1 MKHWNRAILS
11 AFLVVLSV
19 GAYCQE
25 SNLVAKCLGQ
35 AWSAYAKAFGNDP
48 TWKKGGATVNEY
60 KTGSAKI
67 EVIQSPGAK
76 VPNLV
81 NLYFYQEPKYDW
93 KLALK
98 VAGLSPAG
106 VVAKEDSKHRVHLS
120 HVRAAHAVIVEAVFV
135 PMNNANP
142 DGPELHLKLKA
153 K

>member
-35 AWSAYAKAFGNDP
+35 AWSAYAKAFGNAP

-67 EVIQSPGAK
+67 EVIQSVHHGIQLDASFQCPLLSLRHRNVRHIDAC
-76 VPNLV
+76 NLPA
-81 NLYFYQEPKYDW
+81 LLREP
-93 KLALK
+93 
-98 VAGLSPAG
+98 PC
-106 VVAKEDSKHRVHLS
+106 
-120 HVRAAHAVIVEAVFV
+120 
-135 PMNNANP
+135 
-142 DGPELHLKLKA
+142 
-153 K
+153 